1 MVLYIHSDASYL
13 SESRARSR
21 AAGHFFLS
29 SQPLD
34 PTKPPV
40 NIPVLN
46 GPIHT
51 LCQIIDVVVGS
62 AAESEIGSGYL
73 NGQAAVPI
81 VITLGELGHNQP
93 ATPMQVDN
101 TTAEGFANDTI
112 KQKRSKAMDMRWRW
126 LQDRVRQGQFLV
138 YFRPGI
144 TNMADP
150 FTKHK
155 TPAQIKI
162 LKPNFVL
169 TSRTEALAQ
178 LVVHNLARGCVN
190 LGRVRTSTVHPRLPN
205 QSHKCQHQDITNIGR
220 TPFPS
225 NPRLVKSLRDSATRK
240 SPVE

>member
-29 SQPLD
+29 SKPLY

-138 YFRPGI
+138 FPPGHHQHGRPI
-144 TNMADP
+144 HQAQNACANKN
-150 FTKHK
+150 FEAKFCAHK
-155 TPAQIKI
+155 SHRSFGSAGCSQPCARVCQIG
-162 LKPNFVL
+162 PRPYVD
-169 TSRTEALAQ
+169 
-178 LVVHNLARGCVN
+178 
-190 LGRVRTSTVHPRLPN
+190 RTSATAEPVP
-205 QSHKCQHQDITNIGR
+205 QVS
-220 TPFPS
+220 TPGHH
-225 NPRLVKSLRDSATRK
+225 
-240 SPVE
+240 